1 MNIKPSAAIR
11 QNYNEIAELCRS
23 TGEPVYLTKNGEGT
37 SKEADGRNTESG
49 QNAGTVPF
57 FRRHRPIPQAV
68 CSKLVSG
75 FLSRGG
81 RHGFCRIH
89 YRRPSGLPLAP
100 LLTACLET
108 GTADLC
114 CAGILCPPAAATR
127 FDPVKICHLP
137 ALGFTFAGIFG
148 IITTNTPDERTG
160 AMISFQPLKDLYH
173 WVDVQSHRIPAVPRN
188 LGIMALFLCA
198 AYYASSI
205 LITHTGGENN
215 SALVFVLAVAMISL
229 LTSGYA
235 YGIAASIIGALCINI
250 YFMEPYDA
258 FSLSRTGYPV
268 AMLSMVAVSCMVC
281 ALTARVKKQATEA
294 VRREKKAKALYEQN
308 ERLNAEKAAIQL
320 ESERAA
326 IRENILRAVSHDLR
340 TPLTSISGTVSVL
353 LETPE
358 VSPKN
363 LAMLSDIKQDA
374 DSLIVMVENL
384 LSVTRVQDGTMPLKM
399 REEMLEEVAGDA
411 LLTTRRRFPD
421 CRVEL
426 DRSED
431 ILYLP
436 MDPLLV
442 KQVIVNLLENAI
454 RHSGDPEHITLRLYR
469 QEDWAVVEV
478 RDRGRGLSP
487 EVYHAVKA
495 GRPMP
500 RSLSGDSTRGMGI
513 GLSVCQNIIKAHGGF
528 FTAENHIDGGAVFRF
543 GLPTA

>member
-1 MNIKPSAAIR
+1 MS
-11 QNYNEIAELCRS
+11 QH
-23 TGEPVYLTKNGEGT
+23 
-37 SKEADGRNTESG
+37 
-49 QNAGTVPF
+49 F
-57 FRRHRPIPQAV
+57 
-68 CSKLVSG
+68 
-75 FLSRGG
+75 
-81 RHGFCRIH
+81 
-89 YRRPSGLPLAP
+89 
-100 LLTACLET
+100 
-108 GTADLC
+108 
-114 CAGILCPPAAATR
+114 
-127 FDPVKICHLP
+127 
-137 ALGFTFAGIFG
+137 
-148 IITTNTPDERTG
+148 
-160 AMISFQPLKDLYH
+160 KDLYH
-173 WVDVQSHRIPAVPRN
+173 WLNIQFHRIPAVPRN
-188 LGIMALFLCA
+188 LGIMALLLCA

-215 SALVFVLAVAMISL
+215 SALVFVVAVALISL
-229 LTSGYA
+229 RTSGYA
-235 YGIAASIIGALCINI
+235 YGVAASIIGALFINI

-268 AMLSMVAVSCMVC
+268 AMLSMVVISCVVC
-281 ALTARVKKQATEA
+281 ALTARVKKQAIEA
-294 VRREKKAKALYEQN
+294 VHREKKTRALYEQN
-308 ERLNAEKAAIQL
+308 EKLNAEKAAIQL

-353 LETPE
+353 LESPE
-358 VSPKN
+358 ISPKN

-421 CRVEL
+421 CHVEL
-426 DRSED
+426 DLSED

-454 RHSGDPEHITLRLYR
+454 RHSGDTEHITLRLYR
-469 QEDWAVVEV
+469 QEDWAVAEV
-478 RDRGRGLSP
+478 RDQGRGLSP
-487 EVYHAVKA
+487 EVYQAVKA
-495 GRPMP
+495 GQPMP

-528 FTAENHIDGGAVFRF
+528 FTAENHTGGGAVFRF
-543 GLPTA
+543 GLPIEDQPA

>member
-1 MNIKPSAAIR
+1 MKDRLWACYRWLEERYYRVPAI
-11 QNYNEIAELCRS
+11 
-23 TGEPVYLTKNGEGT
+23 
-37 SKEADGRNTESG
+37 
-49 QNAGTVPF
+49 
-57 FRRHRPIPQAV
+57 
-68 CSKLVSG
+68 
-75 FLSRGG
+75 
-81 RHGFCRIH
+81 
-89 YRRPSGLPLAP
+89 
-100 LLTACLET
+100 
-108 GTADLC
+108 
-114 CAGILCPPAAATR
+114 
-127 FDPVKICHLP
+127 
-137 ALGFTFAGIFG
+137 
-148 IITTNTPDERTG
+148 
-160 AMISFQPLKDLYH
+160 
-173 WVDVQSHRIPAVPRN
+173 PRN
-188 LGIMALFLCA
+188 LGVTALFLWE
-198 AYYASSI
+198 AYYASGI
-205 LITHTGGENN
+205 LIGHTGGENN
-215 SALVFVLAVAMISL
+215 SALIFVLAVALISL
-229 LTSGYA
+229 LTTGYF
-235 YGIAASIIGALCINI
+235 YGIVASIVGALFINI
-250 YFMEPYDA
+250 YFMEPYEV

-268 AMLSMVAVSCMVC
+268 AMLSMLTVSCVVC

-426 DRSED
+426 DLSED

-528 FTAENHIDGGAVFRF
+528 LTAENHPQGGAVFRF